1 MLFVFSVLSPRYR
14 WYNTHG
20 TCRRLQHHATWP
32 PPNSSKVLNP
42 HKLTPLLQPLRRS
55 TPTTLRS
62 TYDSIFS
69 LFLWRQ
75 PEKTSQKH
83 GRACWQTAG
92 SKQSTPRFLQSPPN
106 TRTTVATVPCSPRSF
121 TTRERPQTPDK
132 AHMVTCQTW
141 CESRLVTAL
150 PACDTA
156 LPPLHSTDWGEVCHG
171 EEHCLEPSCPR
182 TNGVA
187 SCSHSV
193 NHGGV
198 PPATLNAGTERM
210 RCDSSPTPQPR

>member
-1 MLFVFSVLSPRYR
+1 M
-14 WYNTHG
+14 
-20 TCRRLQHHATWP
+20 
-32 PPNSSKVLNP
+32 
-42 HKLTPLLQPLRRS
+42 
-55 TPTTLRS
+55 
-62 TYDSIFS
+62 
-69 LFLWRQ
+69 
-75 PEKTSQKH
+75 
-83 GRACWQTAG
+83 
-92 SKQSTPRFLQSPPN
+92 
-106 TRTTVATVPCSPRSF
+106 ATVPCSPRSF

-132 AHMVTCQTW
+132 AHMVACQSW

-198 PPATLNAGTERM
+198 PPATRNAGTERM
-210 RCDSSPTPQPR
+210 RCDSSPTPQPTSVWKSNIQSNECRICLRFTDGKTRGVFRIVYASAQRWVLRK